1 MEPGKNIYPINGS
14 EFFCK
19 FRLTGPGQGEI
30 DFTKSAIVHFE
41 LEENF
46 FEPFVNASVTINN
59 PLDYIENSVFT
70 RGDGRDKFTIEL
82 WNKDDKRPNK
92 EINLQYNFV
101 ISNESNSVSKTD
113 RTNNFKT
120 YTLIEENYFK
130 LNEVIPYGKRYGGG
144 GRGGTEVPIGNIIRQ
159 ILEEI
164 IGPGCIDTK
173 NWEPG
178 DMVIDNFPEYI
189 IPPISFRYSD
199 LIKYLLR
206 LYYFLDGD
214 LACQGMLTF
223 DRVNK
228 KYQLRPIS
236 KIFANNTQL
245 TQEAF
250 GVGDLTDTA
259 NMGECASNPID
270 DNIPTNKYTNQLK
283 NTNFTTPMVTW
294 SNEFFTNYSIATT
307 NRELGIEVKELITI
321 EKVKKAWK
329 AAFVDVFRCVG
340 DKPKPFLPLNEAKS
354 NIFKPFILPYKKEHV
369 RNIAIAQMI
378 SNLTFFN
385 LQLSI
390 DNIGDTNRKAGK
402 FIDVFSAKKG
412 EQIVDQKLLG
422 RWFVTKVRH
431 MFNKD
436 KYYNVL
442 SCIKTCVGPR
452 SNLKDK
458 GMDMYEPGQR
468 YSGATGQRYS

>member
-1 MEPGKNIYPINGS
+1 MEPGKDIYPINGS

-19 FRLTGPGQGEI
+19 FKLKGPDRGEI
-30 DFTKSAIVHFE
+30 NFTKSAVVAFE

-46 FEPFVNASVTINN
+46 FEPFASASVTVNN
-59 PLDYIENSVFT
+59 PFDFVENNVLT
-70 RGDGRDKFTIEL
+70 RGDGRDEFSITL
-82 WNKDDKRPNK
+82 YNNKDTRPK
-92 EINLQYNFV
+92 DEIKLEYVFV
-101 ISNESNSVSKTD
+101 IANESNSVSKTD
-113 RTNNFKT
+113 RSNNFKT
-120 YTLIEENYFK
+120 YTLIEKNYFK
-130 LNEVIPYGKRYGGG
+130 LNEKIPYGKRYGGG
-144 GRGGTEVPIGNIIRQ
+144 GRGGTAVPIGDIIQ
-159 ILEEI
+159 EILEEI
-164 IGPGCIDTK
+164 IGPGCIDGD

-206 LYYFLDGD
+206 LYYFIDGD

-223 DRVNK
+223 DRVKK

-236 KIFANNTQL
+236 KIFADNSKL
-245 TQEAF
+245 TQETF
-250 GVGDLTDTA
+250 GVGDLT
-259 NMGECASNPID
+259 NMENVGLGASNPID
-270 DNIPTNKYTNQLK
+270 EKVPTNEYTNALK

-307 NRELGIEVKELITI
+307 NRELGIEIKELMTI
-321 EKVKKAWK
+321 EKVKKAWT
-329 AAFVDVFRCVG
+329 AAFVEVFKCVG
-340 DKPKPFLPLNEAKS
+340 GTPKPFLPLNQDKS

-369 RNIAIAQMI
+369 RNIAKAQMI

-402 FIDVFSAKKG
+402 FVDVFKRQD
-412 EQIVDQKLLG
+412 EDEIVDQKLLG

-431 MFNKD
+431 MFLKD

-452 SNLKDK
+452 APKIKDK
-458 GMDMYEPGQR
+458 
-468 YSGATGQRYS
+468 

>member
-1 MEPGKNIYPINGS
+1 MEPGKDIYPINGS
-14 EFFCK
+14 PFFCK
-19 FRLTGPGQGEI
+19 FKLTGPSIDEKGPGEI
-30 DFTKSAIVHFE
+30 NFTKSAIVTFS

-46 FEPFVNASVTINN
+46 FEPFSSATVTVNN
-59 PLDYIENSVFT
+59 PFDYVENNVFT
-70 RGDGRDKFTIEL
+70 RGDGRDTFSVTLYNNE
-82 WNKDDKRPNK
+82 DKRPK
-92 EINLQYNFV
+92 DEIKLEYDFV
-101 ISNESNSVSKTD
+101 IANEVNSISKTD
-113 RTNNFKT
+113 RSNNFKT
-120 YTLIEENYFK
+120 YNLIEKNYFK

-144 GRGGTEVPIGNIIRQ
+144 GRGGAAVPIGDIIQ
-159 ILEEI
+159 EILEEI
-164 IGPGCIDTK
+164 IGPGCIDTE

-236 KIFANNTQL
+236 KIFADNDIL
-245 TQEAF
+245 TQEGF
-250 GVGDLTDTA
+250 GVGDLTNIDNEGTV
-259 NMGECASNPID
+259 GSNPKLD
-270 DNIPTNKYTNQLK
+270 ESVKVNEYTNALK

-307 NRELGIEVKELITI
+307 NRELGIEVKELMTI
-321 EKVKKAWK
+321 EKEKKAWTT
-329 AAFVDVFRCVG
+329 AFVDVFQCMG
-340 DKPKPFLPLNEAKS
+340 GKPVPFLPLNEEKS

-369 RNIAIAQMI
+369 RNIAKAQMI

-390 DNIGDTNRKAGK
+390 DNIGDTFRKSGK
-402 FIDVFSAKKG
+402 FIDVFKRSDT
-412 EQIVDQKLLG
+412 EEIVDKKLLG

-431 MFNKD
+431 LFLKD

-442 SCIKTCVGPR
+442 SCIKTCVGPG
-452 SNLKDK
+452 SEIEDL
-458 GMDMYEPGQR
+458 
-468 YSGATGQRYS
+468 

>member
-1 MEPGKNIYPINGS
+1 MATEPIFPINGTD
-14 EFFCK
+14 FYCK
-19 FRLTGPGQGEI
+19 FKLTGPSTEGPGEI
-30 DFTKSAIVHFE
+30 QFTKSAVVHFE

-46 FEPFVNASVTINN
+46 FEPFVSASVTVNN
-59 PLDYIENSVFT
+59 PLDFVENTVFT
-70 RGDGRDKFTIEL
+70 RGDGRDKFSITLYNTE
-82 WNKDDKRPNK
+82 DKRPK
-92 EINLQYNFV
+92 EEIQLEYDFV
-101 ISNESNSVSKTD
+101 IANESNSVSKTD

-130 LNEVIPYGKRYGGG
+130 LNEQIPYGKRYGGG
-144 GRGGTEVPIGNIIRQ
+144 GRGGLHVAIGTIIQ
-159 ILEEI
+159 EILEEV
-164 IGPGCIDTK
+164 IGPDCIDYK

-223 DRVNK
+223 NRVNK

-236 KIFANNTQL
+236 KIFGQNSEL

-250 GVGDLTDTA
+250 GVGDLTNVENVGTVK
-259 NMGECASNPID
+259 SNPVD
-270 DNIPTNKYTNQLK
+270 EGVLVNKYTNALK

-294 SNEFFTNYSIATT
+294 SNEFFTNYSISTT
-307 NRELGIEVKELITI
+307 NQHLGIDVKELMTI
-321 EKVKKAWK
+321 KTIKDAW
-329 AAFVDVFRCVG
+329 ARSFVEVFKCVG
-340 DKPKPFLPLNEAKS
+340 GVPKPFLPLNEAKS

-369 RNIAIAQMI
+369 RNIAKAQMV

-385 LQLSI
+385 LQLAI
-390 DNIGDTNRKAGK
+390 DNIGDTARKAGK
-402 FIDVFSAKKG
+402 FIDVFKRNKK
-412 EQIVDQKLLG
+412 EEIVDKKLLG

-431 MFNKD
+431 LFIKD
-436 KYYNVL
+436 KYFNVI
-442 SCIKTCVGPR
+442 SCVKTFVGPD
-452 SNLKDK
+452 SKIED
-458 GMDMYEPGQR
+458 
-468 YSGATGQRYS
+468 A